1 MKKELTMKIYPIIY
15 VVWVGMLCF
24 SCQSFVKQTDSE
36 EIYDL
41 LKQADSCSLH
51 RKEEQA
57 IQKYFEI
64 LKYAEDAETPLFLGD
79 IYNKLGA
86 MFLYRNLYVDA
97 IDMFRKGAK
106 LYHKGGA
113 WREEALAW
121 RNIGRANLM
130 RQRSDSII
138 FYYQRAIGL
147 AEETGEQEV
156 LKDLQREFQFVCS
169 KHALLQGDTR
179 LWLHYL
185 DMLDTSD
192 ASYLLVGTL
201 LARQSVNNEEAEA
214 RLLKAADSKDLYI
227 KANAYRALYD
237 YSKKI
242 GDGEKTAL
250 YSDLYIQYADSLEKK
265 YSLSL
270 SLHELGENYEK
281 QRMEAENERLKNR
294 QLKRTMYWSS
304 VVVFLCMI
312 LLFGIQYYHKEK
324 RKRKREMARLMKQIR
339 EKEHVIEDLR
349 KHQYEKEKREGVFIK
364 CEDVLPKRYT
374 AFDSL
379 YKLKVQPYYNMIE
392 AEDEWLEV
400 YAIINLLYGDIV
412 GKLERYPQL
421 SMLDVRTCYLVHARL
436 SNTDIAAL
444 FNIDSRSVSK
454 AKQRIK
460 KKMEIDSE
468 LSLEDYLMK

>member
-1 MKKELTMKIYPIIY
+1 M
-15 VVWVGMLCF
+15 
-24 SCQSFVKQTDSE
+24 
-36 EIYDL
+36 
-41 LKQADSCSLH
+41 
-51 RKEEQA
+51 
-57 IQKYFEI
+57 
-64 LKYAEDAETPLFLGD
+64 
-79 IYNKLGA
+79 
-86 MFLYRNLYVDA
+86 
-97 IDMFRKGAK
+97 
-106 LYHKGGA
+106 
-113 WREEALAW
+113 EALAW

-192 ASYLLVGTL
+192 ASCLLVGTL
-201 LARQSVNNEEAEA
+201 LARQSANNEEAEA

-294 QLKRTMYWSS
+294 QLKRTMYWAS

-339 EKEHVIEDLR
+339 EKEHLIEDLR
-349 KHQYEKEKREGVFIK
+349 KHQYENEKREGVFLK

-468 LSLEDYLMK
+468 LSLEDLPHRLPPDLRRNGTFHQTGWFFDSLQHSYKCFRHTPHRWCKLRFRGIGKSLPFPFRNRSPRSHHFRRSAHCLVIVPEPHTGSAHRDSDIRRHEYHPAREF